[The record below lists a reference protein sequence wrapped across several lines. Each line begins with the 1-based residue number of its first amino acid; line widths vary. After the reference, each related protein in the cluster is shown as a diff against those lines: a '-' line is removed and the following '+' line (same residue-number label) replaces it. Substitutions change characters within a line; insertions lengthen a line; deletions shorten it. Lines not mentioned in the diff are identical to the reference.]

1 MALTPVPPLEL
12 PEHPPVLMTLLIHDI
27 DVVGVRGDPAVTEVR
42 GVEFDSRRVGEGS
55 LFCCV
60 PGARADG
67 HRFAAQAV
75 AQGASCLLCEHP
87 LDLDVPQVQ
96 VAPGSIRTAMA
107 HVAATF
113 FGHPARAMTMV
124 GVTGTNG
131 KTTVTHLVASILE
144 TAGYPTGIIGTL
156 GGERTTP
163 ESPVTQGLLA
173 GFRDEGRRAV
183 AMEVSSHGLAQNR
196 VDGMV
201 FDVAAFTNLSRDHL
215 DHHGTME
222 EYFATKARLFAKGR
236 SRTAV
241 IPIDEPWGR
250 QMAERATTERVV
262 TVQRSEAT
270 DITLS
275 IGSSSF
281 RWRDRPVTLPL
292 SGLFNVDNALVAAA
306 VGQALGIDGD
316 RVAEGLAAAS
326 PVPGRMEVVWPGPPF
341 AVVVDYAHTP
351 AGLTVALAA
360 ARHLARSGR
369 VIAVF
374 GAGGDRDRGKRA
386 AMGEAGAEGA
396 DLVVLTSDNPRS
408 EDPVAIIDQVRAGAG
423 PTAEVV
429 VEPDRAEAIATA
441 IGRAGTG
448 DIIIIAGKGHEV
460 GQQLADRMVPF
471 DDRVQARRALAG
483 QGIGTGRAHSRGG
496 GVR

>member
-1 MALTPVPPLEL
+1 
-12 PEHPPVLMTLLIHDI
+12 MTLLIHDI
-27 DVVGVRGDPAVTEVR
+27 DIVGVRGDPAVTEVR

-60 PGARADG
+60 PGTHADG

-75 AQGASCLLCEHP
+75 AQGASCLLCERT
-87 LDLDVPQVQ
+87 LDLDVTQVQ
-96 VAPGSIRTAMA
+96 VAPGSIRAAMA
-107 HVAATF
+107 KVAAAF

-144 TAGYPTGIIGTL
+144 SAGYPTGIIGTL

-173 GFRDEGRRAV
+173 GFRDVGRRAV
-183 AMEVSSHGLAQNR
+183 AMEVSSHGLAQSR
-196 VDGMV
+196 VDGIV

-222 EYFATKARLFAKGR
+222 EYFATKARLFDKGR
-236 SRTAV
+236 ARTAV
-241 IPIDEPWGR
+241 INVDDRWGR
-250 QMAERATTERVV
+250 QMAERAATERVV
-262 TVQRSEAT
+262 TVQRSEAS

-281 RWRDRPVTLPL
+281 RWRDRPVTVPL
-292 SGLFNVDNALVAAA
+292 SGMFNVDNALVAAA
-306 VGQALGIDGD
+306 VGQSLGIDAD
-316 RVAEGLAAAS
+316 RVAEGLAAAP
-326 PVPGRMEVVWPGPPF
+326 PVPGRMEVVWSGPPF

-351 AGLTVALAA
+351 AGLAVALAA
-360 ARHLARSGR
+360 ARHLAPSRR
-369 VIAVF
+369 VISVF
-374 GAGGDRDRGKRA
+374 GAGGDRDQGKRP
-386 AMGEAGAEGA
+386 AMGEAGARGS
-396 DLVVLTSDNPRS
+396 DVVILTSDNPRS
-408 EDPVAIIDQVRAGAG
+408 EDPLAIIDQVRAGIG
-423 PTAEVV
+423 TTAEVV

-441 IGRAGTG
+441 IARASDG
-448 DIIIIAGKGHEV
+448 DVIVIAGKGHEV
-460 GQQLADRMVPF
+460 GQYLADRVVPF
-471 DDRVQARRALAG
+471 DDRVEARQALARR
-483 QGIGTGRAHSRGG
+483 GIGAATTGHRGG